1 MGLGLSIEKAGRNF
15 IIAAPRADKEE
26 REDVEEQVVLQPT
39 RVSRRLAGEQ
49 TDEGEVE
56 EVERERTKQRVETKL
71 ERIQR
76 FQEEIDVGLKELRVA
91 VGKQVDCLFCQ
102 QCHTVWVEAA
112 FLLSHMVVVHSGGE
126 REQEVIGTIK
136 KYLRETRGKEVVFRF
151 QDTEQFSLD
160 YYRCSYCSTTT
171 CNSYTDLFTHTAS
184 SHSTKVLTCNICQ
197 NIFLNYGSLISHVCS
212 GPPTT
217 TTAKARF
224 ACKMCHK
231 MDLSSFLEFQLHIR
245 SNHHTCEICFQP
257 QGDQRALFK
266 HCAMHEQDLM
276 CMKCFVTFERVES
289 FRKHLHLRHS
299 GETVACGS
307 CWAPTWPHVYHFCLP
322 DLAVSCPVCE
332 VSLPNSAA
340 YRVHQR
346 KHTGVAP
353 HSCTVCGKGFIS
365 KSLLWKHTA
374 RRHPDQSDVAK
385 EKLREK
391 RLKRDTVKLGA
402 LSEESVEVSQLVVDD
417 LIEGVYKIHED
428 NEKLKEKL
436 EKEREEQEKLSLTPK
451 AVSALDAA
459 IMSIM
464 PQEEKTDPGKS
475 EDSGG
480 GGVFQQPDRAAIQ
493 ASIAGSTYSADNS
506 WQAGLDALLAGAGA
520 PVPSASALPPAQL
533 LQGQDGEAGGDRGK
547 APVIGGLWNQ
557 DLMFIGS
564 SGPQQPS
571 QGPRLRGPTG
581 GPRIR
586 APAPVGSNKVL
597 YPNAS
602 GNHTG
607 GLRTLQPSGSQSSP
621 NVSVAG
627 IKSLVPNAQV
637 TTTPTTALPPSLTST
652 QWDLDLSES
661 SGDEIGPQAKRTPA
675 LKARTVLAPRP
686 LLDHDYCYA
695 AFLSSQQPVQPV
707 VETQELSEMD
717 KILSN
722 VAFGGFGESG
732 VGGILGGDVGKE
744 KDRGEKKKKKKKK
757 KKKRKKE

>member
-1 MGLGLSIEKAGRNF
+1 M
-15 IIAAPRADKEE
+15 
-26 REDVEEQVVLQPT
+26 T
-39 RVSRRLAGEQ
+39 
-49 TDEGEVE
+49 
-56 EVERERTKQRVETKL
+56 
-71 ERIQR
+71 
-76 FQEEIDVGLKELRVA
+76 
-91 VGKQVDCLFCQ
+91 
-102 QCHTVWVEAA
+102 
-112 FLLSHMVVVHSGGE
+112 
-126 REQEVIGTIK
+126 
-136 KYLRETRGKEVVFRF
+136 
-151 QDTEQFSLD
+151 
-160 YYRCSYCSTTT
+160 
-171 CNSYTDLFTHTAS
+171 
-184 SHSTKVLTCNICQ
+184 
-197 NIFLNYGSLISHVCS
+197 
-212 GPPTT
+212 
-217 TTAKARF
+217 
-224 ACKMCHK
+224 
-231 MDLSSFLEFQLHIR
+231 
-245 SNHHTCEICFQP
+245 
-257 QGDQRALFK
+257 
-266 HCAMHEQDLM
+266 
-276 CMKCFVTFERVES
+276 
-289 FRKHLHLRHS
+289 
-299 GETVACGS
+299 
-307 CWAPTWPHVYHFCLP
+307 
-322 DLAVSCPVCE
+322 
-332 VSLPNSAA
+332 
-340 YRVHQR
+340 
-346 KHTGVAP
+346 
-353 HSCTVCGKGFIS
+353 
-365 KSLLWKHTA
+365 
-374 RRHPDQSDVAK
+374 RRHPEQSEVAK
-385 EKLREK
+385 ERLKEK
-391 RLKRDTVKLGA
+391 KLKRDTLRLGA
-402 LSEESVEVSQLVVDD
+402 ISEETVIIAQNTVDEIFDSVFVRIQEELKKLEEKQEQER
-417 LIEGVYKIHED
+417 IEAE
-428 NEKLKEKL
+428 KEK
-436 EKEREEQEKLSLTPK
+436 SASPPK
-451 AVSALDAA
+451 TVSALDAA

-464 PQEEKTDPGKS
+464 PQEEKGEPGKG

-480 GGVFQQPDRAAIQ
+480 GGFSGQPDRAAIQ
-493 ASIAGSTYSADNS
+493 ASIAGRTYTADNS

-695 AFLSSQQPVQPV
+695 AFLSSQQPVQPI

-722 VAFGGFGESG
+722 VAFGGFGEPG
-732 VGGILGGDVGKE
+732 VGGMLGVDGGKE
-744 KDRGEKKKKKKKK
+744 KEEEEKEEE
-757 KKKRKKE
+757 KERNLCS